1 MGRSCCCS
9 AERGRGGTSEG
20 AVRSDE
26 GSDQWSE
33 ESDSQWTSKAEPMG
47 LADRLDVLSERGVK
61 DDPGPLEDG
70 WRRHNQGE
78 QD

>member
-1 MGRSCCCS
+1 M
-9 AERGRGGTSEG
+9 
-20 AVRSDE
+20 RSDE

-33 ESDSQWTSKAEPMG
+33 KSESQCMSEAEPMG
-47 LADRLDVLSERGVK
+47 LADCLDVLSARGVK

-70 WRRHNQGE
+70 WRRRNQGE